1 MSAVPDRAYSSEWLR
16 SERRDPLPIPAA
28 LCHRCPQ
35 SAAES
40 RAASCDRMCCPSS
53 PHTPTAAHRWSPP
66 RRLPVADNP
75 VSYPG
80 CNRAWPSGS
89 APSLLRSRCW
99 SDRTAAPQNQSETSR
114 PISVSTRQTA
124 SVCAAAPGRG
134 SDIADPWRPRR
145 NPFPTTRPLPYPHTI
160 AGVDENH
167 CRHRADSSLPVAA
180 IPFPSSLP
188 RALLASAA
196 AKIHLVRVHATIR
209 TPASKRRR
217 SEGDAIQ
224 AAQFHLDAVQHFG
237 RHFPVIREQT
247 HGSVVFSVFIE
258 DLQ

>member
-1 MSAVPDRAYSSEWLR
+1 MPQAVWR
-16 SERRDPLPIPAA
+16 IG
-28 LCHRCPQ
+28 Q
-35 SAAES
+35 V
-40 RAASCDRMCCPSS
+40 
-53 PHTPTAAHRWSPP
+53 T
-66 RRLPVADNP
+66 
-75 VSYPG
+75 
-80 CNRAWPSGS
+80 
-89 APSLLRSRCW
+89 
-99 SDRTAAPQNQSETSR
+99 
-114 PISVSTRQTA
+114 TRQTA
-124 SVCAAAPGRG
+124 SLCAAAPGRG

-167 CRHRADSSLPVAA
+167 CQDRADSSLPVAA
-180 IPFPSSLP
+180 IPSPSSLP

-258 DLQ
+258 DLQRLAPCGLLLVIDLAEIQGRALHSP